1 LTDKTLIRNLA
12 SSFHIEWD
20 SFIAEGDSYM
30 PEVMDG
36 FMREQLLD
44 RRHKLEH
51 AVMESGHDGH
61 LHSLIEE
68 VDSALS
74 RMERGSYGICEHCHE
89 PVEADRL
96 IANPLVRFCLDHL
109 NKREKDALE
118 QDLQLAAQVQRALLP
133 PQDLICCGWHFSY
146 HYEPVGLVSGDY
158 CDVVDAGETGFYFM
172 VGDVSGK
179 GVAAS
184 MLMAHLHAMFRTL
197 ISVGLPLQGMLS
209 HASRVLCDSTLPS
222 QYATVICG
230 RAESNGRVEICNA
243 GHPPPLLVC
252 DGTVTAVE
260 VSGLPVGM
268 FCNDEFSVQ
277 ELWLKPA
284 QSLVMYSD
292 GVSEATDLSGA
303 EYGADRLR
311 SLISNNCAATPS
323 ELVAAC
329 RDDLATFC
337 RGARRSDD
345 VTLLV
350 LGRAAAA

>member
-1 LTDKTLIRNLA
+1 
-12 SSFHIEWD
+12 
-20 SFIAEGDSYM
+20 M

-51 AVMESGHDGH
+51 AVMGSDHDGH

-74 RMERGSYGICEHCHE
+74 RMDQGSYGTCEYCHE

-96 IANPLVRFCLDHL
+96 MANPLVRFCLDHL
-109 NKREKDALE
+109 NRKERDALE
-118 QDLQLAAQVQRALLP
+118 RDLQLAAQVQRALLP

-209 HASRVLCDSTLPS
+209 HATRVLCESTLPS

-230 RAESNGRVEICNA
+230 RAESNGRIEICNA
-243 GHPPPLLVC
+243 GHPAPLLVR
-252 DGTVTAVE
+252 DGVVTPVE

-268 FCNDEFSVQ
+268 FCNDEFSVH
-277 ELWLKPA
+277 ELWLEPG

-292 GVSEATDLSGA
+292 GVSEATDSSGA

-311 SLISNNCAATPS
+311 KLICDHCGATPS
-323 ELVAAC
+323 ALVAAC
-329 RDDLATFC
+329 RDDLAAFC
-337 RGARRSDD
+337 RGAQRSDD

-350 LGRAAAA
+350 LGRAVA